1 MKNNYKKRIVYL
13 VMCIILSLVIVL
25 SLIYIIKFFLI
36 KKEAVKER
44 NLLNTIEISEEIIE
58 RAIQVKEKEQTEEEK
73 EKARR
78 ILQVQ
83 ELQKENDDIVGW
95 IEIENTNISYPVV
108 QGEDNDYYLTH
119 NSQKEKAEQGAIF
132 LDSNYNWNL
141 ESNNLMIYGHYM
153 NNGEM
158 FTDLLKYADEEFY
171 KEHPIIRFT
180 TAEEDTEYDIIST
193 FRSKVYYKS
202 EKNVFKYYNF
212 MNAKTEKE
220 YNDFI
225 ENIKKLSLYDI
236 DETAEYGDRLITLST
251 CTYYTEDG
259 RFVVVGRERSNL

>member
-1 MKNNYKKRIVYL
+1 
-13 VMCIILSLVIVL
+13 
-25 SLIYIIKFFLI
+25 
-36 KKEAVKER
+36 
-44 NLLNTIEISEEIIE
+44 
-58 RAIQVKEKEQTEEEK
+58 
-73 EKARR
+73 
-78 ILQVQ
+78 
-83 ELQKENDDIVGW
+83 
-95 IEIENTNISYPVV
+95 
-108 QGEDNDYYLTH
+108 
-119 NSQKEKAEQGAIF
+119 
-132 LDSNYNWNL
+132 
-141 ESNNLMIYGHYM
+141 MIYGHYM

-158 FTDLLKYADEEFY
+158 FTDLLKYVDEEFY

-202 EKNVFKYYNF
+202 EKDAFKYYNF